1 MIEADLDKL
10 LQEPHAYTLQRDFLQ
25 CVGPDAGDFL
35 QGQLS
40 QDIEG
45 LSNFSSAWSFLLNP
59 NGKLCTW
66 LRITRLSSEEY
77 MLDTEQ
83 GFGQAA
89 LERLNRFKIRMN
101 CDIRNTQSQ
110 IVRILGIGSREAK
123 GESHKQRIVA
133 DVGWQNLEGFDL
145 LGPDIA
151 KPDRCRE
158 GNENDYEYIRVFH
171 GVPKMGL
178 ELTEGVIPAETNL
191 VPRGVSFTK
200 GCYTGQELVARLDR
214 RGNNVAKHLR
224 KISSSGTCV
233 VGSEITVEGKKV
245 GVVTS
250 AVPSGDGSI
259 GLGYVSRSLE
269 IPGIAEIDGFSAS
282 ITSASD

>member
-1 MIEADLDKL
+1 MPNLDKF

-25 CVGPDAGDFL
+25 CTGPDTGDFL

-40 QDIEG
+40 QDIEA
-45 LSNFSSAWSFLLNP
+45 LSDLGSAWSFLLNP
-59 NGKLCTW
+59 NGKFCTW

-77 MLDTEQ
+77 MLDMEQ

-89 LERLNRFKIRMN
+89 LERLNRFKIRVN
-101 CDIRNTQSQ
+101 CDIENTQSQ
-110 IVRILGIGSREAK
+110 IVRILGRGANEIK
-123 GESHKQRIVA
+123 GESHKQSIAA
-133 DVGWQNLEGFDL
+133 DAGWQTLEGFDL
-145 LGPDIA
+145 LGPSVV
-151 KPDRCRE
+151 KPDGCSE
-158 GNENDYEYIRVFH
+158 GNEDDYEYIRIFH
-171 GVPKMGL
+171 AVPKMGT

-200 GCYTGQELVARLDR
+200 GCYTGQELVARLDS
-214 RGNNVAKHLR
+214 RGNNVPKHLR
-224 KISSSGTCV
+224 KISSPGACI
-233 VGSEITVEGKKV
+233 VGSDITAEGKKV

-269 IPGIAEIDGFSAS
+269 IPGMAEIDGISAS

>member
-1 MIEADLDKL
+1 M
-10 LQEPHAYTLQRDFLQ
+10 QEPQAYTLQRDFLQ
-25 CVGPDAGDFL
+25 CAGPDACNFL

-45 LSNFSSAWSFLLNP
+45 LSDLASAWSFLLNP
-59 NGKLCTW
+59 NGKFCAW
-66 LRITRLSSEEY
+66 LRITRLSTEEY
-77 MLDTEQ
+77 MLDMEQ
-83 GFGQAA
+83 GFGQSAF
-89 LERLNRFKIRMN
+89 ERLNRFKIRVN
-101 CDIRNTQSQ
+101 CDITNSQSQ
-110 IVRILGIGSREAK
+110 IVRILGTGVREIK
-123 GESHKQRIVA
+123 GESYQQRIVA
-133 DVGWQNLEGFDL
+133 DVGWQTLEGFDL
-145 LGPDIA
+145 LGSDVV
-151 KPDRCRE
+151 KPEGSRE
-158 GNENDYEYIRVFH
+158 GKEDDYEYIRIFH

-200 GCYTGQELVARLDR
+200 GCYTGQELVARLDS

-224 KISSSGTCV
+224 KISSPSTCT

-245 GVVTS
+245 GIVTS

-282 ITSASD
+282 ITSA